1 MHEEGKQKRKQVC
14 RRQTKKKRVHE
25 KIWGKIQKKC
35 WKYQYQN
42 MFDKDK
48 PRKNKY
54 RKNWYQ
60 NVSNKETRPT
70 KKGRIHTKFKKKIYY
85 KMSLKNASKKI
96 SNTRKSTENMLEI
109 SVPKHV

>member
-54 RKNWYQ
+54 QKNWYQ
-60 NVSNKETRPT
+60 NVS
-70 KKGRIHTKFKKKIYY
+70 KKKQDQQRKEEYIQ
-85 KMSLKNASKKI
+85 KSKKI
-96 SNTRKSTENMLEI
+96 ILQNVSDKCKQ
-109 SVPKHV
+109 KHK

>member
-14 RRQTKKKRVHE
+14 RRQTQKKRVHE

-42 MFDKDK
+42 MFDKGK

-54 RKNWYQ
+54 QKNWYQ
-60 NVSNKETRPT
+60 NVS
-70 KKGRIHTKFKKKIYY
+70 KKKQDQQRKEEYIQ
-85 KMSLKNASKKI
+85 KSKKI
-96 SNTRKSTENMLEI
+96 ILQNVSEKCKQ
-109 SVPKHV
+109 KHK